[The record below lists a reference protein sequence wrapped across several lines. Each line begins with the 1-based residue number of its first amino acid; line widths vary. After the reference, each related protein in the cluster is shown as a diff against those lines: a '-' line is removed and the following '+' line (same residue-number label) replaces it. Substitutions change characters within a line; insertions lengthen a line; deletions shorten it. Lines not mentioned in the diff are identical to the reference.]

1 MNNLKGTFIGFVTI
15 IFSFGI
21 AAPLAAN
28 DVVTKG
34 TRVTTRDMIT
44 SNPLPPT
51 DIYRPRG
58 RLDIF
63 RPRGK
68 MDNFRL
74 RGRKGPKHED
84 LATFAWLE
92 FIALAAPVG
101 AVRGEPGG
109 SFADSGMDQFATLVW
124 ETYQHRSELFPYTD
138 GTVNPPQ
145 PWNDPPLYQFYIGPK
160 DAKTAYQTP
169 AELTRYG
176 NLDEATQIGQNAIFF
191 PELTDDGDDTDQQL
205 DQVLFEAKVNEV
217 QSAFVRDRVEN
228 NLTDPIVLDDNT
240 IEVKAA
246 WLPLTAIPEDQWYRY
261 HIAEVTVYGGEDDA
275 PVAVTEVRALIG
287 LHIIQ
292 KTPNYPAF
300 IFATFEHTDLL
311 QDPETDEPTKVA
323 YVPIYDEIA
332 YQTPL
337 KTTLHG
343 IQGTPEVFNP
353 LINFQIDDP
362 LARPNGNILELPLG
376 PVENLPGRML
386 IDNNQVLVPVV
397 QPDTTNKDVDKAN
410 KTALKAMTKIKG
422 FDDDFVWQYYK
433 LKGVQ
438 GVPSN
443 NETKEDF
450 YLANIVIE
458 SSQPGVQVFR
468 GGLNMTTDDKKIV
481 TFNNVRNQTNLVD
494 SAQNNRKFSQGGCQG
509 CHGVAQTQAGSDFSF
524 LFAGKNGKG
533 FHVDTSGVKTQDA
546 MLERLKRYSLLFS
559 N

>member
-1 MNNLKGTFIGFVTI
+1 MKNSKHALIAFSTIVFCFGFT
-15 IFSFGI
+15 
-21 AAPLAAN
+21 APLAAG
-28 DVVTKG
+28 DVVKRGEKVNTG
-34 TRVTTRDMIT
+34 DMTT
-44 SNPLPPT
+44 SNPLPPM

-58 RLDIF
+58 
-63 RPRGK
+63 
-68 MDNFRL
+68 N
-74 RGRKGPKHED
+74 KGPKHQD

-101 AVRGEPGG
+101 DVRGQPGG
-109 SFADSGMDQFATLVW
+109 SFADSGMDQLATLVW

-145 PWNDPPLYQFYIGPK
+145 PWNAPPLYQFYIGPS
-160 DAKTAYQTP
+160 DDKTPYQTP
-169 AELTRYG
+169 ADLARYG

-191 PELTDDGDDTDQQL
+191 PELVDDGDDDDQQL

-217 QSAFVRDRVEN
+217 QSEFVRNRVEE

-246 WLPLTAIPEDQWYRY
+246 WLPLTAIPQDQLYRY
-261 HIAEVTVYGGEDDA
+261 HIAEVTVYGGEDDGPIA
-275 PVAVTEVRALIG
+275 ATEMRALIG

-292 KTPNYPAF
+292 KTPNFPSF

-311 QDPETDEPTKVA
+311 QDPETDAPTDVA
-323 YVPIYDEIA
+323 YIPTYDEIA
-332 YQTPL
+332 YLTPI
-337 KTTLHG
+337 KTTLNG
-343 IQGTPEVFNP
+343 IEGQPEVFNP
-353 LINFQIDDP
+353 YINFQTDDP

-376 PVENLPGRML
+376 AVEDLPGAMI
-386 IDNNQVLVPVV
+386 IDNDQVLVPVV

-410 KTALKAMTKIKG
+410 KAALKAMKKIKG
-422 FDDDFVWQYYK
+422 FDENFVWQYYK

-443 NETKEDF
+443 DETKEDF

-458 SSQPGVQVFR
+458 SSQPGIQVFR
-468 GGLNMTTDDKKIV
+468 GGTKNTTDDEGVV
-481 TFNNVRNQTNLVD
+481 TFNNVRNQTNVVD
-494 SAQNNRKFSQGGCQG
+494 SAQHNRKFSQGGCQG

-524 LFAGKNGKG
+524 LFGGKNGNG
-533 FHVDTSGVKTQDA
+533 FSVDTSGVKTQEA